1 MAVSR
6 VRKVGGSL
14 VVTIPRELVEEEGL
28 RPGERVNLEV
38 RRVRK
43 SYFGVARGVGPFTAE
58 DELKG
63 HD

>member
-43 SYFGVARGVGPFTAE
+43 SHFGVARGVGPFTAE
-58 DELKG
+58 DEMKG